1 MPESLM
7 LSVSGTAETLGIS
20 RVQVRRLLARRELEH
35 CRIGRKVLV
44 PRTELEHYIRTRTI
58 PAMPSVRPAGG

>member
-44 PRTELEHYIRTRTI
+44 PRTELERYIRTHTV
-58 PAMPSVRPAGG
+58 PAVLPGRS